1 MPNIKRTYE
10 EMISFIAKKVE
21 NMLRSNFEDS
31 IFTLSFVSSGV
42 EYCSRKDFITL
53 LLANSMGKINFSS
66 FLHLM
71 LENICGS
78 PISYGVS
85 SGSAKGLG
93 GQKERDDGPPPAL
106 FTLRTELGY

>member
-1 MPNIKRTYE
+1 M
-10 EMISFIAKKVE
+10 
-21 NMLRSNFEDS
+21 
-31 IFTLSFVSSGV
+31 
-42 EYCSRKDFITL
+42 KDFSVKEIISTL
-53 LLANSMGKINFSS
+53 K
-66 FLHLM
+66 